1 MVKSIDIIAIVIGLL
16 YLDSILLLAKVAMHI
31 NDSLMACLT
40 HYNGIANYQAA
51 KCVATNPVGYDGTM
65 LAYLADIYR
74 PP

>member
-40 HYNGIANYQAA
+40 HYNGIANCQAA

-65 LAYLADIYR
+65 LAYLSDVYR